1 MNSIGFL
8 SSFFI
13 VSGIFWHISFLKTDI
28 IVIHQLNVLCEH
40 SIAIPK
46 GKKPFFVIE
55 TKMTKE
61 GKSARKKLL
70 KK

>member
-28 IVIHQLNVLCEH
+28 IVVHQLNALCVK

-46 GKKPFFVIE
+46 GKNIFCHIE

-61 GKSARKKLL
+61 GK
-70 KK
+70 